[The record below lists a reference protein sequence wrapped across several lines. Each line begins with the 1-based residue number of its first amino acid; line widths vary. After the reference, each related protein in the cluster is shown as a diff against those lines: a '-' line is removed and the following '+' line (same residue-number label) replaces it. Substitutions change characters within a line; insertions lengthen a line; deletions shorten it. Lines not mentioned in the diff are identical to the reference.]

1 MSSLHRGYSGPLLY
15 AEEADSFSVQERER
29 EMCLLYRKDRVSLCY
44 TSRRECLSSI
54 KGGERLLLV
63 AKESVYLFPIER
75 MTYSF
80 FLYRRLFSSS
90 LQRGSH
96 TPSLYRGESVLSTQR
111 RECRSAISNR
121 GNVLL

>member
-1 MSSLHRGYSGPLLY
+1 MYSRHRGSSAALLY
-15 AEEADSFSVQERER
+15 VEEADSFSVQKR
-29 EMCLLYRKDRVSLCY
+29 EMCLLYTKDRVFLCY
-44 TSRRECLSSI
+44 TYRRLCLSST

-96 TPSLYRGESVLSTQR
+96 PPSLYRGESVFSTQR
-111 RECRSAISNR
+111 RECRSAISNG